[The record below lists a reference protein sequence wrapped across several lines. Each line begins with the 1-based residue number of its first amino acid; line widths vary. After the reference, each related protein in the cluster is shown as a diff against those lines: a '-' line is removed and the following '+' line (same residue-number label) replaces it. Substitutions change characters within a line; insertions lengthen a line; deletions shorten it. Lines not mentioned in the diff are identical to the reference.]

1 MSQGL
6 GFTILSPF
14 SQQSY
19 SYVMMI
25 TTLSTGEVIMN
36 SVVANRKLAN
46 YLLCG
51 TLLENIRTL

>member
-51 TLLENIRTL
+51 TLLENI